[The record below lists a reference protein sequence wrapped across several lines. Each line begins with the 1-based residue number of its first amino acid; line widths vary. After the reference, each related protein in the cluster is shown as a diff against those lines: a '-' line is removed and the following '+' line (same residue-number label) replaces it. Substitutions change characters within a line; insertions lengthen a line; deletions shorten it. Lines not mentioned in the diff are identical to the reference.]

1 MCCVHLGHVQ
11 EHYKLDMW
19 ANIIPKQTIMEDVDL
34 GSMDDWNTNPWP
46 RPWDIF
52 QLRVQSHPQNTNNLV
67 EEKLHQ

>member
-34 GSMDDWNTNPWP
+34 GSMDD
-46 RPWDIF
+46 
-52 QLRVQSHPQNTNNLV
+52 
-67 EEKLHQ
+67 